1 MKAETKQKLMSRQRG
16 RAELIVFIAY
26 IVGVAVMGIFH
37 EPWFDEAQAWSIAR
51 SASYRDIIFDIPH
64 YEGHPPLWSLLLSVP
79 AKLGAPFE
87 ISLKAVNL
95 IICAAAV
102 WLILY
107 KSPFPKIVRCLIPF
121 SFYYFYQTA
130 VISRPYSLM
139 LLALT
144 LAAVTYKERNG
155 KPVPYVASLTLLCA
169 SHAYGIILAGGMCIV
184 WVCEIFGAAIKEKRF
199 TGVFRDKRCWS
210 LLGILVFA
218 LFTVW
223 LIIPADDVRYLHMND
238 TVSDRLKDL
247 YLLLVYPID
256 SLFGIYIDVDSMKQ
270 TQSGLITTMIGGA
283 LVLCVLF
290 AVTKENKKL
299 AIFSVPYF
307 MFLLF
312 GVFKYMYWN
321 HLGISTFYIMFT
333 LWIILDDSP
342 EMPDIFGK
350 ISGKVE
356 SKLTVTLGKCVVV
369 FIAAMPIAWT
379 VSCSVMDILK
389 PYGMR
394 EVAQYIKDN
403 DMEGHT
409 VMMCWL
415 YEYKDRNVFAEN
427 HYTDANR
434 HNMSN
439 EMSDASALSPYF
451 EDNIFYNFNITHP
464 TDLYSKF
471 RITTE
476 EDNERNFALWREYG
490 YPEYMIFKCPID
502 SVFPELE
509 YDDIEEMYDITA
521 MYQRNCFYKFSV
533 ITEYV
538 HIFKLKDEYIGKGKP
553 Q

>member
-1 MKAETKQKLMSRQRG
+1 MLFFVRK
-16 RAELIVFIAY
+16 
-26 IVGVAVMGIFH
+26 
-37 EPWFDEAQAWSIAR
+37 
-51 SASYRDIIFDIPH
+51 SATDQD
-64 YEGHPPLWSLLLSVP
+64 
-79 AKLGAPFE
+79 
-87 ISLKAVNL
+87 
-95 IICAAAV
+95 
-102 WLILY
+102 
-107 KSPFPKIVRCLIPF
+107 
-121 SFYYFYQTA
+121 
-130 VISRPYSLM
+130 
-139 LLALT
+139 
-144 LAAVTYKERNG
+144 
-155 KPVPYVASLTLLCA
+155 
-169 SHAYGIILAGGMCIV
+169 
-184 WVCEIFGAAIKEKRF
+184 
-199 TGVFRDKRCWS
+199 
-210 LLGILVFA
+210 
-218 LFTVW
+218 
-223 LIIPADDVRYLHMND
+223 
-238 TVSDRLKDL
+238 
-247 YLLLVYPID
+247 
-256 SLFGIYIDVDSMKQ
+256 
-270 TQSGLITTMIGGA
+270 
-283 LVLCVLF
+283 
-290 AVTKENKKL
+290 
-299 AIFSVPYF
+299 
-307 MFLLF
+307 
-312 GVFKYMYWN
+312 
-321 HLGISTFYIMFT
+321 
-333 LWIILDDSP
+333 
-342 EMPDIFGK
+342 FGK

-415 YEYKDRNVFAEN
+415 YEYKDRNVFAED